1 MNALLSSSENWEV
14 VEDSF
19 DELTNTTNWSNVMLI
34 YVSLNGSDDL
44 VLEDLMKIHEAIAL
58 ENVGTMIKLKK
69 MWRFGVSR
77 VDQLLCV

>member
-69 MWRFGVSR
+69 M
-77 VDQLLCV
+77 